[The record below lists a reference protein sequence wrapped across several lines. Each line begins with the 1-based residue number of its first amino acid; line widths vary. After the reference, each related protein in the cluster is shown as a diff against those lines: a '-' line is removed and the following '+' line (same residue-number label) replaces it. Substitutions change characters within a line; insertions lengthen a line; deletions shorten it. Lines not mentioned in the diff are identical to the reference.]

1 MDTLSHDRTDRNR
14 LSATNR
20 LPYPD
25 PLAMDYAAR
34 RIATRYNV
42 SAGMA
47 RVVAELVGA
56 SIAECRR

>member
-1 MDTLSHDRTDRNR
+1 MAYLTEFLESRKR
-14 LSATNR
+14 APQ
-20 LPYPD
+20 LPNPD
-25 PLAMDYAAR
+25 PLTMDYAAR